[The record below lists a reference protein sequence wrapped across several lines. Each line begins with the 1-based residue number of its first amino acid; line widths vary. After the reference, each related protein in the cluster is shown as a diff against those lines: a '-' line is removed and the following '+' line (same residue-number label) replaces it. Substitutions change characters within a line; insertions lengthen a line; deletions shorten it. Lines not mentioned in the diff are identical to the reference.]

1 MRPQESESALAFFAF
16 SLGIYPQLLDFWAI
30 YQKLDHRVKHISTT
44 GRLIKMINNL
54 IDDRNALPIGYRL
67 ENYQI
72 QSILGDGGFGITY
85 LAKDIELNTLV
96 AIKEYLP
103 NGLAVRESNDHS
115 VQAKSQKEADKFAWG
130 LERFV
135 KEAQTLFQ
143 FKHPQIVRVLHFFHA
158 HNTAYIVMEYERGQN
173 LAHFINE
180 DDIVAEDKLMTFLP
194 LLLDGLETIH
204 KTGYLHRDIKPD
216 NIYLRKKDYSPVL
229 IDFGA
234 ARYDIGS
241 HSRSITTIVTPGYAA
256 FEQYQSDGNQ
266 QGAWTDIYSSGA
278 VLYRLISGTVPIEAT
293 ERVAAIM
300 RKKPDPLK
308 PAVEVGHERYSQL
321 FLEAIDWALKVNEQ
335 ERPQCIEAW
344 REKLLA
350 KPKPEPLPPSPP
362 PQKPP
367 SNWKL
372 HLIIGMGT
380 ILFLVCFLAGGWL
393 FYQEHKAR
401 LQAEAKAAVGSKQSD
416 LEIAKAI
423 AAQVRRDREA
433 IEVMTAQARRDRE
446 AIEAMT
452 AGELIVASAPGTT
465 LTEPVNEAAQSEPQ
479 MVALNTAK
487 HDKQAA
493 RLKKAAKE
501 RAAVA
506 QAKLPSGPLR
516 MMTGAGVG
524 LRQQPRQNA
533 NKGAILTIGTIVS
546 ELKKTRRRGKDWYQI
561 KTPNDD
567 VGWVFGK
574 YTMSFEPD
582 KRAQAYIKAANKK
595 LNSPKASFGDLVE
608 LYNLLG
614 RASNEVELE
623 SAVELK
629 LLRLLTLQRT
639 LDKIPSNQQD
649 EPRYSKWINGNW
661 AALTY
666 QESTGRLFVKPEKFQ
681 QLHDKYHFLAIAERI
696 LQKVPKQKP

>member
-308 PAVEVGHERYSQL
+308 PAVEVGRERYSQL

-487 HDKQAA
+487 HDEQAA

-567 VGWVFGK
+567 VGWVYSG
-574 YTMSFEPD
+574 YTMSLVPD

-666 QESTGRLFVKPEKFQ
+666 QESTGSLFVKPEKFQ
-681 QLHDKYHFLAIAERI
+681 QLHDKYHFLAMAERI